1 MNFKKIIDEK
11 FNIYLPSACIDAVF
25 TENVVARIKTKED
38 VIEVFSRT
46 VIGLWPEDVTRTA
59 LNEAITSRSWERPA
73 YPMAGNP
80 DGSITAYMCLTD
92 FECEL
97 GAASGGNRVHPSIE
111 DLKASRQCVE
121 SCGIVEVRVY
131 ATKIVKEASDDYE
144 TETPN

>member
-1 MNFKKIIDEK
+1 MNYKKIIDDR
-11 FNIYLPSACIDAVF
+11 FNIYLPSACIEAVF
-25 TENVVARIKTKED
+25 TKGVVSRIKTEED
-38 VIEVFSRT
+38 VVTTFCRT
-46 VIGLWPEDVTRTA
+46 VVGLYPEDVTRSA
-59 LNEAITSRSWERPA
+59 LNEAITTRSWERPA

-97 GAASGGNRVHPSIE
+97 GFASGGNRVYPSIE
-111 DLKASRQCVE
+111 NLKASRQCVE

-131 ATKIVKEASDDYE
+131 ATKIIKEASDDYE